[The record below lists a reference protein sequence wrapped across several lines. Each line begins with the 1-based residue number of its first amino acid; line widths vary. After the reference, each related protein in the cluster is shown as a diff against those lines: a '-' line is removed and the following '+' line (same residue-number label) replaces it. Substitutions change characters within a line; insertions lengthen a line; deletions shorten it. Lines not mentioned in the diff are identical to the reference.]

1 MKFLTLFSENPG
13 CWTALPDSVGL
24 PTDRPLYLP
33 DFPDGAALIPM
44 AALRICRLGKCI
56 EARFADRY
64 VDAVA
69 PAIQLLPRGDAEE
82 ALIGRA
88 PPVPSAQSSAV
99 YSENI
104 IRLLRRSALS

>member
-44 AALRICRLGKCI
+44 AALRICRLG
-56 EARFADRY
+56 R
-64 VDAVA
+64 
-69 PAIQLLPRGDAEE
+69 
-82 ALIGRA
+82 
-88 PPVPSAQSSAV
+88 
-99 YSENI
+99 
-104 IRLLRRSALS
+104 